1 VPAPLADDA
10 TLGACGV
17 GDGDALELLV
27 RDAAVDASWSN
38 LIKYVFDK
46 FETGGEEVDLS
57 DRRPRVDAEMM
68 AAIAWGMNN
77 EVRLRANL
85 PL

>member
-1 VPAPLADDA
+1 MPAPLDDDA
-10 TLGACGV
+10 TLGACGI

-27 RDAAVDASWSN
+27 RDDTAVDAWSN

-46 FETGGEEVDLS
+46 FENGGDDVDLS

-77 EVRLRANL
+77 EVCLRANL